1 MAQVNQQIG
10 GNGGSGNFDRCFY
23 FFCEDRH
30 DGFDRNNNFDGT
42 TVVQNV
48 GGNEAQSGAVTTPF
62 TATNSGDNS
71 NQCASALQFGNT
83 GNNQPA
89 QGVLQFDSESGGI
102 GLGGGSFNFAPSNT
116 QTCNQTVQQSAAAS
130 SGIEYVPVKKVEYVP
145 VKKVKPAKAVATTGG
160 TLATTGGGKAIAST
174 GGTLATSGG

>member
-62 TATNSGDNS
+62 TATNSGDSS

-89 QGVLQFDSESGGI
+89 QGVLQYGSQNTSGFGGI
-102 GLGGGSFNFAPSNT
+102 NETGGGFAFNPSNN
-116 QTCNQTVQQSAAAS
+116 QTCDQTVQQSSAAS
-130 SGIEYVPVKKVEYVP
+130 SY
-145 VKKVKPAKAVATTGG
+145 
-160 TLATTGGGKAIAST
+160 
-174 GGTLATSGG
+174 